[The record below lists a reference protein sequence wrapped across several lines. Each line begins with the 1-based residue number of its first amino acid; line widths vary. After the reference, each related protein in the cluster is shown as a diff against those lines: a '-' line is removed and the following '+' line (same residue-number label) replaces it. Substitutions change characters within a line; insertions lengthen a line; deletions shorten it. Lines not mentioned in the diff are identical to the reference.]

1 MRAAIITTNPDE
13 PIRVEEVAED
23 LDALQG
29 AVGSDFQIISIRGL
43 NALMVLAEDG
53 KLRGFELNERAS
65 TLAWWFESISTS
77 DFIVGDVLL
86 TGGYTED
93 GDLGDLTDASLKHII
108 ELLGG
113 LPEASTAVPAE
124 GAS

>member
-1 MRAAIITTNPDE
+1 MRAAIITTNPAE

-23 LDALQG
+23 LGSLQA

-53 KLRGFELNERAS
+53 KLRDFELNERAS

-93 GDLGDLTDASLKHII
+93 GELGDLSDASIMAI
-108 ELLGG
+108 NELLEG
-113 LPEASTAVPAE
+113 LPAS
-124 GAS
+124 

>member
-1 MRAAIITTNPDE
+1 MRAAIITTDPDE
-13 PIRVEEVAED
+13 PVRVQEVAEE
-23 LDALQG
+23 LDSLQA

-86 TGGYTED
+86 TGSYTED
-93 GDLGDLTDASLKHII
+93 GELGDLSDATIMAI
-108 ELLGG
+108 NELLEG
-113 LPEASTAVPAE
+113 LPAS
-124 GAS
+124 